1 MPFILPGNVGSAT
14 AATGFSVD
22 NSCMFNS
29 ADSASLSKTP
39 SSDGSNTVWT
49 VSMWVKRASL
59 ASGKLHAAGT
69 SDTYEFLF
77 DDSNFGLTLYNGDAK
92 IFETTRALRDISAW
106 YSIVLAYNTGLSG
119 TNKVKLFIN
128 GVQET
133 SFSTDNRSSA
143 GTMNHINQDIVQYVG
158 RTHGGGLFDGYM
170 AEVCIIDG
178 TAYAASDFGEFDG
191 DSGIWKPIDV
201 SGLTFGTNGFYL
213 DFKVSG
219 NLGNDA
225 NGGTDLTE
233 TNLAAGDQ
241 STDTCTNNYN
251 VLNTV
256 TQYGS
261 HTLGEGNTE
270 LLGDTG
276 YNHQGTTFGVN
287 KGKWYVEIKHAQTRS
302 KVFMLSL
309 YNVENTVKTVSD
321 DVWFSNGLGL
331 TTFFLQL
338 QNTNHATNR
347 NYTLRKKVG
356 TTQTTVTST
365 GGNITGGLSVGT
377 IGVYIDMD
385 NKRLHFYNN
394 GTALDTSNAAS
405 SSAGSGAIPAGTY
418 ALGLTDVRGGS
429 DAGDDGVLLMNWNFG
444 SPNANISISSGN
456 TDANGYGNFEYSPT
470 VGGVSYYA
478 MNTKNLAEFG

>member
-233 TNLAAGDQ
+233 NNIAATDQ
-241 STDTCTNNYN
+241 MIDTCTNNFPTLNSLESSTVRGTNTYSQGN
-251 VLNTV
+251 LQVLTP
-256 TQYGS
+256 Q
-261 HTLGEGNTE
+261 GETGNTFS
-270 LLGDTG
+270 TV
-276 YNHQGTTFGVN
+276 GVSS
-287 KGKWYVEIKHAQTRS
+287 GKWYSEFYIKANSGIERS
-302 KVFMLSL
+302 LVGVSGDVGATLSVAN
-309 YNVENTVKTVSD
+309 NVGSLSGARDVGYMGNDGDKFVSGSESSYGGSAFSVGDVIGVALDLDNNTVN
-321 DVWFSNGLGL
+321 FA
-331 TTFFLQL
+331 
-338 QNTNHATNR
+338 QNNSF
-347 NYTLRKKVG
+347 KG
-356 TTQTTVTST
+356 TIAISST
-365 GGNITGGLSVGT
+365 GTFHMGCGDVSGGARAT
-377 IGVYIDMD
+377 IVANYGQ
-385 NKRLHFYNN
+385 N
-394 GTALDTSNAAS
+394 S
-405 SSAGSGAIPAGTY
+405 SFAGSITAANNADEHGE
-418 ALGLTDVRGGS
+418 GL
-429 DAGDDGVLLMNWNFG
+429 FK
-444 SPNANISISSGN
+444 
-456 TDANGYGNFEYSPT
+456 YSPPSGFIT
-470 VGGVSYYA
+470 L
-478 MNTKNLAEFG
+478 NTKNLAEYG

>member
-133 SFSTDNRSSA
+133 SFATDNRSSA
-143 GTMNHINQDIVQYVG
+143 GTMNHINQNVVQYVG
-158 RTHGGGLFDGYM
+158 RTHGGGLFNGYL

-178 TAYAASDFGEFDG
+178 TAYAASDFGEFDE
-191 DSGIWKPIDV
+191 DSGIWVPKDV

-233 TNLAAGDQ
+233 NNIAATDQ
-241 STDTCTNNYN
+241 ATDTCTNNFA
-251 VLNTV
+251 TV
-256 TQYGS
+256 SSATPATGNLTYLRSGNLELKQTNNPYAWPT
-261 HTLGEGNTE
+261 TLVA
-270 LLGDTG
+270 
-276 YNHQGTTFGVN
+276 TT
-287 KGKWYVEIKHAQTRS
+287 GKWYWEQKVSALGTTAVGVLKQDKFPQNGSLFYPFVQATGFAYKNTGNKGNNNNDSSYGASYTNDDILSVAFDQTNGTIWFAKNGAWQNSATKTEI
-302 KVFMLSL
+302 
-309 YNVENTVKTVSD
+309 ENGTTTNSAFSSMSTNGEFYGPFIYTDGSTVV
-321 DVWFSNGLGL
+321 FSNFGNP
-331 TTFFLQL
+331 FF
-338 QNTNHATNR
+338 A
-347 NYTLRKKVG
+347 
-356 TTQTTVTST
+356 
-365 GGNITGGLSVGT
+365 
-377 IGVYIDMD
+377 
-385 NKRLHFYNN
+385 
-394 GTALDTSNAAS
+394 
-405 SSAGSGAIPAGTY
+405 
-418 ALGLTDVRGGS
+418 
-429 DAGDDGVLLMNWNFG
+429 
-444 SPNANISISSGN
+444 ISSGN
-456 TDANGYGNFEYSPT
+456 SDGNDFGNFEYEVPT
-470 VGGVSYYA
+470 GYFSLCS
-478 MNTKNLAEFG
+478 KNLAEFG

>member
-1 MPFILPGNVGSAT
+1 
-14 AATGFSVD
+14 
-22 NSCMFNS
+22 
-29 ADSASLSKTP
+29 
-39 SSDGSNTVWT
+39 
-49 VSMWVKRASL
+49 MWVKRASL

-233 TNLAAGDQ
+233 NNIAATDQ
-241 STDTCTNNYN
+241 MIDTCTNNFPTLNSLESSTVRGTNTYSQGN
-251 VLNTV
+251 LQVLTP
-256 TQYGS
+256 Q
-261 HTLGEGNTE
+261 GETGNTFS
-270 LLGDTG
+270 TV
-276 YNHQGTTFGVN
+276 GVSS
-287 KGKWYVEIKHAQTRS
+287 GKWYSEFYIKANSGIERS
-302 KVFMLSL
+302 LVGVSGDVGATLSVAN
-309 YNVENTVKTVSD
+309 NVGSLSGARDVGYMGNDGDKFVSGSESSYGGSAFSVGDVIGVALDLDNNTVN
-321 DVWFSNGLGL
+321 FA
-331 TTFFLQL
+331 
-338 QNTNHATNR
+338 QNNSF
-347 NYTLRKKVG
+347 KG
-356 TTQTTVTST
+356 TIAISST
-365 GGNITGGLSVGT
+365 GTFHMGCGDVSGGARAT
-377 IGVYIDMD
+377 IVANYGQ
-385 NKRLHFYNN
+385 N
-394 GTALDTSNAAS
+394 S
-405 SSAGSGAIPAGTY
+405 SFAGSITAANNADEHGE
-418 ALGLTDVRGGS
+418 GL
-429 DAGDDGVLLMNWNFG
+429 FK
-444 SPNANISISSGN
+444 
-456 TDANGYGNFEYSPT
+456 YSPPSGFIT
-470 VGGVSYYA
+470 L
-478 MNTKNLAEFG
+478 NTKNLAEYG